1 MMQTALYTTNMDTL
15 IYWQKELKSDAQIIE
30 SDEELLELSVEHP
43 DTIVLADYDTVAA
56 SVNRLMQ
63 DDRLPEN
70 LVVLERNPNI
80 ATGKMLIYRGV
91 KAYGN
96 SRMLEMHLSQLLETV
111 SKKKVWMY
119 PDLMSAVIEDTHK
132 KPRLPNQKLLER
144 LSEKEQEVAL
154 LVLEGLT
161 NDGISH
167 RMQITTRTVKA
178 HLSSIFSKL
187 HVNDRLALVL
197 LLK

>member
-1 MMQTALYTTNMDTL
+1 MKTALYTTDIDTL
-15 IYWQKELKSDAQIIE
+15 RYWQKELETQAVIIE
-30 SDEELLELSVEHP
+30 SDEELFEEFKSNP
-43 DTIVLADYDTVAA
+43 TMITLADYDTVSA

-63 DDRLPEN
+63 SDQLPQN
-70 LVVLERNPNI
+70 LVILERNPNI
-80 ATGKMLIYRGV
+80 TTGKMLILRGI

-96 SRMLEMHLSQLLETV
+96 SRMLNLHLSQLLQTV
-111 SKKKVWMY
+111 NSGRVWMY
-119 PDLMSAVIEDTHK
+119 PDLMSAMIKETH
-132 KPRLPNQKLLER
+132 RETHLPNQELIER

-161 NDGISH
+161 NDGISN

-187 HVNDRLALVL
+187 HVTDRLGLVL